1 MKLPVNS
8 IIDFTSLKQI
18 FEFEEFS
25 DLFSEYPKPIQSFD
39 MEGSKNK
46 NIFEILSEKMYFFII
61 HIIHL
66 ILLFVS

>member
-1 MKLPVNS
+1 MS
-8 IIDFTSLKQI
+8 Q
-18 FEFEEFS
+18 EEFS

-61 HIIHL
+61 HIIRL